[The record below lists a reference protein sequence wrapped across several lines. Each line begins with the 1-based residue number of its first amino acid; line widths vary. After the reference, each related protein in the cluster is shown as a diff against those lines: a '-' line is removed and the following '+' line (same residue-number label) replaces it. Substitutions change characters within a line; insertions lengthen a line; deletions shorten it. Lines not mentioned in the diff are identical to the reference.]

1 MFTPECAIIYNVGK
15 QKDVSKTIFVNFPDT
30 HGSQYSTQNSL
41 TAKDG
46 NIYSQPH
53 STYSSKYYSGNA
65 SGSHN
70 SVSQRLNFDNM
81 PSQNR

>member
-1 MFTPECAIIYNVGK
+1 MSGGK
-15 QKDVSKTIFVNFPDT
+15 KDVFKTIFVNFSDT

-53 STYSSKYYSGNA
+53 STYSNKYYSGTM
-65 SGSHN
+65 SGSHS

-81 PSQNR
+81 PNQSR